1 MEVVENQ
8 SIATVG
14 AQKNMKMSEREIAI
28 YKVSEVAKV
37 IESLRSGSGS
47 LPELWDQLTELV
59 GDGDATMLWG
69 IVEPHLK
76 AHHIV
81 IRKPT
86 ERPVSLDD
94 LPGMEIL
101 KRAEFRSCHDA
112 LCPKASHCTECGLCE
127 RRNNDG
133 HLCRCQVC
141 GLEYISSASGDEH
154 NLDGECK
161 ESSE

>member
-28 YKVSEVAKV
+28 YKVSELAKV
-37 IESLRSGSGS
+37 IESLRSGTGN

-59 GDGDATMLWG
+59 GDGDATMLWA

-81 IRKPT
+81 IRKPP
-86 ERPVSLDD
+86 EGAKSLDD
-94 LPGMEIL
+94 LSGMQIL
-101 KRAEFRSCHDA
+101 NRARDRSCHDA
-112 LCPKASHCTECGLCE
+112 LCKELHCTECGLCG
-127 RRNNDG
+127 RRKHDG
-133 HLCRCQVC
+133 HLCKCPVC